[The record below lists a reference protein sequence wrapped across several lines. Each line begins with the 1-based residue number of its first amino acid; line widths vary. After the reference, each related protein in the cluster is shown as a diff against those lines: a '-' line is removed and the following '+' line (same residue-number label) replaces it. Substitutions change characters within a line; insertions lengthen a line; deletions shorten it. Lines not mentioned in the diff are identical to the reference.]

1 MNPEYFQA
9 RQEKLLPTA
18 LSLEQPNI
26 RKQSPSSKQ
35 SAPEPISPSEGVRA
49 CRRGLSP
56 PTPETAG
63 FQASG
68 SQPVVK
74 WNPKDLYIGVS
85 TVQVTGNP
93 KGTSV
98 GKEAAPSQ
106 VRPREPM
113 SVLMMANREVV
124 NTELGSYRDS
134 ADNEDC
140 SQPMDDIQVSAEEVS
155 PQRLLCPPQL
165 LGSTGHFQRC
175 GVLPPVEGWQS
186 CITRENTGVPSLP
199 GPRVPSASALR
210 IRLCRAFAL
219 APAPQTLPRISPSPL
234 PPGSLC

>member
-9 RQEKLLPTA
+9 RQEKLLSTA

-35 SAPEPISPSEGVRA
+35 PAPETISPSEGLRDYS
-49 CRRGLSP
+49 REISP

-63 FQASG
+63 FLHASA

-98 GKEAAPSQ
+98 GKDAAPSQ

-124 NTELGSYRDS
+124 NSELGSYRDGTES
-134 ADNEDC
+134 EEC
-140 SQPMDDIQVSAEEVS
+140 SQPMDDIQVSVEKVS
-155 PQRLLCPPQL
+155 LQGLVRPPA
-165 LGSTGHFQRC
+165 
-175 GVLPPVEGWQS
+175 LP
-186 CITRENTGVPSLP
+186 
-199 GPRVPSASALR
+199 
-210 IRLCRAFAL
+210 
-219 APAPQTLPRISPSPL
+219 
-234 PPGSLC
+234 